1 MVEHTHRHSVLQRAR
16 ERASR
21 MGRAHLRHQTAVRS
35 ATQRL
40 HVRRAERAVGCV
52 SLVCFHV
59 FPLCIPRVDEAR
71 WNGVRIRANCCPPA
85 RNSEGTRA
93 RKVLEWGEWGVG
105 NRGKWG
111 LSRYSHSLTANAA
124 TFSRKHNGLSCRPK
138 LIKSQRISLSLS
150 LSLSPSCSLLPAM
163 NWSRMISLCP
173 SNFVNEINFPHL
185 KDNWIIH

>member
-1 MVEHTHRHSVLQRAR
+1 MVEHTHCHSVLQRAR

-21 MGRAHLRHQTAVRS
+21 RGRARLHRQTAVRS

-40 HVRRAERAVGCV
+40 HVRRTERAVGSA
-52 SLVCFHV
+52 SLVCFLHV
-59 FPLCIPRVDEAR
+59 FPLCVLRVDEAR
-71 WNGVRIRANCCPPA
+71 WNGVRMRANCCPPA

-150 LSLSPSCSLLPAM
+150 LSVDCIGLTKY
-163 NWSRMISLCP
+163 I
-173 SNFVNEINFPHL
+173 
-185 KDNWIIH
+185 